1 MQSISASPS
10 GARATA
16 PTGARA
22 CSRERNSKTVTIA
35 VKGIF
40 LICSMN
46 LLVLSAKGGSS
57 LCTILQPASAL
68 KETRPSQDP
77 LSRSLL
83 KVLSVREDSYRDSHL
98 TKG

>member
-16 PTGARA
+16 PTGAQA
-22 CSRERNSKTVTIA
+22 CRCASAEIGALEPYLSLSAGKGLLCKGRLCSSISTLKRRGVAVTIA

-46 LLVLSAKGGSS
+46 LLVLSGN
-57 LCTILQPASAL
+57 
-68 KETRPSQDP
+68 
-77 LSRSLL
+77 
-83 KVLSVREDSYRDSHL
+83 
-98 TKG
+98 